1 MKKTLVA
8 LAALAAASA
17 FAQSTVTLTG
27 NLDFAGAKVS
37 GKQIN
42 ANGTTVST
50 TTGTSSTSVI
60 KLTAVEDLGNGT
72 KATVL
77 YGLDPRSLANDS
89 LGYTAYGDAKAQS
102 NVVTGLARDEVFVGI
117 EGAFGNLRLGAPN
130 SLGLE
135 AFGAASA
142 LGTGVGSGYAPNA
155 SGGTNSIVNTRYD
168 RSARF
173 DSPAFSGVTAHM
185 LYAPGN
191 DEAATETASSASDLN
206 QALQIRNNRRTTEY
220 GLKYANGPL
229 NATLVQIKQAKRA
242 NELGWYGNQNA
253 TGAADATSA
262 TVFGANYKIADT
274 TLYVGYNTGNRL
286 AAKGTNGTWNA
297 AAVDSRGY
305 RYAVK
310 QTIGKF
316 DVMAQYST
324 QETTNAAANAKGVV
338 KGLRADYNFSKTTAA
353 YAGYESWDTG
363 FAANANSTTGKGD
376 RKIVSIGLRK
386 SF

>member
-1 MKKTLVA
+1 
-8 LAALAAASA
+8 
-17 FAQSTVTLTG
+17 VTLSG
-27 NLDFAGAKVS
+27 NLDFAGAKVTGTQVNS
-37 GKQIN
+37 
-42 ANGTTVST
+42 NGTTVST

-77 YGLDPRSLANDS
+77 YGLDPRALANDS
-89 LGYTAYGDAKAQS
+89 MGYTAYAEDQAQS
-102 NVVTGLARDEVFVGI
+102 SVLTGLARDEVYVGI
-117 EGAFGNLRLGAPN
+117 SGNFGNLRLGAPN

-155 SGGTNSIVNTRYD
+155 AGGMNSIVNTRYD
-168 RSARF
+168 RSVRF
-173 DSPAFSGVTAHM
+173 DTPSFSGVTAHV

-191 DEAATETASSASDLN
+191 DQEATTTASSVTALN
-206 QALQIRNNRRTTEY
+206 QALQIRNNRKTTEY

-229 NATLVQIKQAKRA
+229 NAVVVQIKQAART

-253 TGAADATSA
+253 TGEADATSA
-262 TVFGANYKIADT
+262 TVFGANYNLGNT

-286 AAKGTNGTWNA
+286 AAKGTNASWNA
-297 AAVDSRGY
+297 AAVDSKGY

-310 QTIGKF
+310 QTMGKV

-353 YAGYESWDTG
+353 YAGYEAWDTG

-376 RKIVSIGLRK
+376 RKIVSIGMRK
-386 SF
+386 AF